1 MSLASRFAPV
11 AHSRSQQLIR
21 SCRKVIRIPGNELKA
36 GITKGWIMDQI
47 AAPAG
52 VVETPRTSDTAIAV
66 AAIVVLICS
75 YSVNA
80 MDRTLFPLMLTDVRR
95 EYGFTLPQAGLMS
108 TFFTLGM
115 AFAGIPTG
123 YLMSRYTRKTV
134 IQVGILIY
142 SATTVVTVVAFG
154 FADMLLYRA
163 ITGVGE
169 AMQLTAL
176 LAVFSSYFSRYRAAG
191 VGILNY
197 AYAGGAAI
205 GPALGAKL
213 LVEYAT
219 WRAPMIIFG
228 VIGLGMMALIAAV
241 VRPRLSETN
250 TAKQRE
256 ATLSTGGAATLRN
269 LNTCVLVI
277 LSIIFGL
284 ALYGYLGMYPTFL
297 REQLHYAPADAGRV
311 MSIYG
316 LGVLVSVVSGWLG
329 DRFSPRIILGTSFL
343 IASVIAALVFN
354 GPTDFAAQAAF
365 SLVLGATF
373 SGTIFVNLAAC
384 HVKSVSADLAGRAS
398 GVFVTSLYGSATIAG
413 YVIGWIVGLAGW
425 TVAGN
430 VQLVLLCFAG
440 AVISLALRPERM
452 ATRAA

>member
-1 MSLASRFAPV
+1 MDKTTVPESV
-11 AHSRSQQLIR
+11 EDSQ
-21 SCRKVIRIPGNELKA
+21 
-36 GITKGWIMDQI
+36 
-47 AAPAG
+47 
-52 VVETPRTSDTAIAV
+52 RTSATAIAV

-75 YSVNA
+75 YCVNA

-115 AFAGIPTG
+115 TLAGIPTG
-123 YLMSRYTRKTV
+123 YLMSRYSRKTV

-142 SATTVVTVVAFG
+142 SATTIITVAASG

-163 ITGVGE
+163 ITGIGE

-213 LVEYAT
+213 LVDYGT
-219 WRAPMIIFG
+219 WRAPMIVYG
-228 VIGLGMMALIAAV
+228 AIGLVMMALIAAV
-241 VRPRLSETN
+241 VRPSLSETN
-250 TAKQRE
+250 TSKQPE
-256 ATLSTGGAATLRN
+256 AGLSTGGATTLRN
-269 LNTCVLVI
+269 LNTCVLAI

-297 REQLHYAPADAGRV
+297 REQLHYAPPDAGRV

-316 LGVLVSVVSGWLG
+316 LGVLVSVISGWLG
-329 DRFSPRIILGTSFL
+329 DRFSPRVILGLSFL
-343 IASVIAALVFN
+343 VASAIAALLFN
-354 GPTDFAAQAAF
+354 GPTGFAAQAAF
-365 SLVLGATF
+365 SFVLGATF

-430 VQLVLLCFAG
+430 VQLVLLCSAG
-440 AVISLALRPERM
+440 ALISLALRPERM
-452 ATRAA
+452 ATRTN

>member
-1 MSLASRFAPV
+1 MDQTAAPV
-11 AHSRSQQLIR
+11 
-21 SCRKVIRIPGNELKA
+21 
-36 GITKGWIMDQI
+36 
-47 AAPAG
+47 G
-52 VVETPRTSDTAIAV
+52 VVEAPRTSGTAFAV
-66 AAIVVLICS
+66 GAIVVLICS
-75 YSVNA
+75 YCVNA

-95 EYGFTLPQAGLMS
+95 EYGFALPQAGLMS

-115 AFAGIPTG
+115 TLAGIPTG
-123 YLMSRYTRKTV
+123 YLMSKYSRKTV
-134 IQVGILIY
+134 IQVGIFIY
-142 SATTVVTVVAFG
+142 SAATIITASASG

-213 LVEYAT
+213 LVDYGT
-219 WRAPMIIFG
+219 WRAPMVIFG
-228 VIGLGMMALIAAV
+228 LIGFAMMVLIAAV
-241 VRPRLSETN
+241 VRPWLSETN
-250 TAKQRE
+250 TAKQPQT
-256 ATLSTGGAATLRN
+256 ALSVGGATTLKN
-269 LNTCVLVI
+269 INTYVLVI

-316 LGVLVSVVSGWLG
+316 FGVLVSAACGWLG
-329 DRFSPRIILGTSFL
+329 DRFSPRVVLGTSFL
-343 IASVIAALVFN
+343 IASAVAALLFN
-354 GPTDFAAQAAF
+354 GPTDFAAQAVF

-373 SGTIFVNLAAC
+373 SGTIFVNLAAY

-413 YVIGWIVGLAGW
+413 YVIGGIVGLAGW

-430 VQLVLLCFAG
+430 VQLVVLCLCG
-440 AVISLALRPERM
+440 AIISLALRPERM
-452 ATRAA
+452 ARRIA

>member
-1 MSLASRFAPV
+1 
-11 AHSRSQQLIR
+11 
-21 SCRKVIRIPGNELKA
+21 
-36 GITKGWIMDQI
+36 MDQTTTRSS
-47 AAPAG
+47 
-52 VVETPRTSDTAIAV
+52 VEDTPRTSANAIAV
-66 AAIVVLICS
+66 AAIVILICS

-134 IQVGILIY
+134 IQVGIFIY
-142 SATTVVTVVAFG
+142 SATTIITVLAAG

-163 ITGVGE
+163 ITGIGE

-176 LAVFSSYFSRYRAAG
+176 LAVFSSYFSRHRATG

-213 LVEYAT
+213 LVDYGT
-219 WRAPMIIFG
+219 WRAPMIIYG
-228 VIGLGMMALIAAV
+228 VIGLVMMVLIAAV
-241 VRPRLSETN
+241 VRPHLSETN
-250 TAKQRE
+250 TANQRD
-256 ATLSTGGAATLRN
+256 TKISTGGATTLKN
-269 LNTCVLVI
+269 LNTCVLVV

-316 LGVLVSVVSGWLG
+316 LGVLVSVFSGWLG
-329 DRFSPRIILGTSFL
+329 DRFSPRVVLGTSFL
-343 IASVIAALVFN
+343 VASAIAALLFN
-354 GPTDFAAQAAF
+354 GPTDFMAQAAF
-365 SLVLGATF
+365 SFVLGATF

-440 AVISLALRPERM
+440 ALISLALRPERM
-452 ATRAA
+452 AAQTN

>member
-1 MSLASRFAPV
+1 M
-11 AHSRSQQLIR
+11 
-21 SCRKVIRIPGNELKA
+21 GLKDK
-36 GITKGWIMDQI
+36 TMDQT
-47 AAPAG
+47 ATPASG
-52 VVETPRTSDTAIAV
+52 DVTPRPAATATAV
-66 AAIVVLICS
+66 AAIAVLIVS
-75 YSVNA
+75 YGVNA

-95 EYGFTLPQAGLMS
+95 EYGFNLSQGGLMS
-108 TFFTLGM
+108 TIFTLGM
-115 AFAGIPTG
+115 ALAGIPTG
-123 YLMSRYTRKTV
+123 YLMSRFSRKTV

-142 SATTVVTVVAFG
+142 SLATVITVTAIG
-154 FADMLLYRA
+154 FADMLFYRA
-163 ITGVGE
+163 ITGIGE

-176 LAVFSSYFSRYRAAG
+176 LAVFSSYFSRHRAAG

-213 LVEYAT
+213 LVEYGT
-219 WRAPMIIFG
+219 WRAPMIIYG
-228 VIGLGMMALIAAV
+228 IIGLAMMVLIAV
-241 VRPRLSETN
+241 LVRPSLSETN
-250 TAKQRE
+250 TARQQ
-256 ATLSTGGAATLRN
+256 ATGISAGGAATLKN
-269 LNTCVLVI
+269 FKTFVLAT

-297 REQLHYAPADAGRV
+297 REHLHYAPADAGRV

-316 LGVLVSVVSGWLG
+316 LGVLVSVISGWLG
-329 DRFSPRIILGTSFL
+329 DRFSPRAVVGTSFL
-343 IASVIAALVFN
+343 VASAISALLFN
-354 GPTDFAAQAAF
+354 GPSDFATQAALSF
-365 SLVLGATF
+365 VLGATF
-373 SGTIFVNLAAC
+373 SGTIFVNLAAY

-398 GVFVTSLYGSATIAG
+398 GVFVTSVYGSATIAG

-452 ATRAA
+452 AIRTH

>member
-1 MSLASRFAPV
+1 
-11 AHSRSQQLIR
+11 
-21 SCRKVIRIPGNELKA
+21 
-36 GITKGWIMDQI
+36 MDQTATPASAGETQRISTI
-47 AAPAG
+47 AIA
-52 VVETPRTSDTAIAV
+52 AIAV
-66 AAIVVLICS
+66 LIAS
-75 YSVNA
+75 YCVNA
-80 MDRTLFPLMLTDVRR
+80 MDRTLFPLMLTDVRK

-115 AFAGIPTG
+115 TLAGIPTG
-123 YLMSRYTRKTV
+123 YLMSRYSRKTV
-134 IQVGILIY
+134 IQIGILIY
-142 SATTVVTVVAFG
+142 SAATIVTVVAVS

-163 ITGVGE
+163 ITGIGE

-176 LAVFSSYFSRYRAAG
+176 LAVFSSYFSRHRAAG

-213 LVEYAT
+213 LVEYGT
-219 WRAPMIIFG
+219 WRAPMIIYG
-228 VIGLGMMALIAAV
+228 IIGLAMMVLIAAL
-241 VRPRLSETN
+241 VRPSLSETN
-250 TAKQRE
+250 TARQQ
-256 ATLSTGGAATLRN
+256 ATGISAGGAATLKN
-269 LNTCVLVI
+269 FNTFVLAT

-316 LGVLVSVVSGWLG
+316 LGVLVSLASGWLG
-329 DRFSPRIILGTSFL
+329 DRFSPRAVLGTSFL
-343 IASVIAALVFN
+343 VASAVAALLFN
-354 GPTDFAAQAAF
+354 GPVDFAAQAAF

-384 HVKSVSADLAGRAS
+384 HVKAVSAGLSGRAS
-398 GVFVTSLYGSATIAG
+398 GVFVTSVYGSATVAG

-430 VQLVLLCFAG
+430 IQLVLLCLIG
-440 AVISLALRPERM
+440 AVISLTLRPEQM
-452 ATRAA
+452 ATRAD

>member
-1 MSLASRFAPV
+1 MDQATAPASIKDTPLAS
-11 AHSRSQQLIR
+11 
-21 SCRKVIRIPGNELKA
+21 G
-36 GITKGWIMDQI
+36 
-47 AAPAG
+47 
-52 VVETPRTSDTAIAV
+52 TAIAV
-66 AAIVVLICS
+66 AAIVALICS
-75 YSVNA
+75 YCVNA
-80 MDRTLFPLMLTDVRR
+80 MDRTLFPFMLTDVRK

-115 AFAGIPTG
+115 TLAGIPTG
-123 YLMSRYTRKTV
+123 YLMSRYQRKTV
-134 IQVGILIY
+134 IQVGIFIY
-142 SATTVVTVVAFG
+142 SAATIITVVAAG

-163 ITGVGE
+163 ITGIGE

-213 LVEYAT
+213 LVDYAT
-219 WRAPMIIFG
+219 WRAPMIIYG
-228 VIGLGMMALIAAV
+228 VIGFVMMVLIAAV
-241 VRPRLSETN
+241 VRPSLSETN
-250 TAKQRE
+250 TANQPKTRIS
-256 ATLSTGGAATLRN
+256 AGGATTLNN
-269 LNTCVLVI
+269 LNTIVLVI

-316 LGVLVSVVSGWLG
+316 LGVLV
-329 DRFSPRIILGTSFL
+329 
-343 IASVIAALVFN
+343 ASAIAALLFN
-354 GPTDFAAQAAF
+354 GPSDFATQAALSF
-365 SLVLGATF
+365 VLGATF
-373 SGTIFVNLAAC
+373 SGTIFVNLAAY
-384 HVKSVSADLAGRAS
+384 HVKSVSAELAGRAS

-430 VQLVLLCFAG
+430 VQLVLLCFTG
-440 AVISLALRPERM
+440 AVISLALRPE
-452 ATRAA
+452 